1 MDSTHNNSENNCQ
14 NWVELNN
21 MGPSNRA
28 RALLGLMPR
37 FLVRFLGMW
46 YEFLLQQL
54 NLVKYLISVVMH
66 HRNRVLFIHLPVLN
80 QLEPKN
86 IILIKNYLK
95 LFKSS

>member
-1 MDSTHNNSENNCQ
+1 
-14 NWVELNN
+14 

-37 FLVRFLGMW
+37 FWVRFLGMW

-80 QLEPKN
+80 NPEFNN
-86 IILIKNYLK
+86 IILIEP
-95 LFKSS
+95 